1 MMRLYLGLS
10 LPLVERDSFAGCQRV
25 VKLEQPVRMNRR
37 LLSASSVQVKSASDV
52 ASHEHPP
59 AKRSRLASSS
69 SSHAGLT
76 ARWAAFSTAADAA
89 ARAVAVAE
97 AGFAFHFMEG
107 ALVTALRE
115 GHWILLD
122 EINLAPPQV
131 ETPNTPQNDLE
142 TAENAPAAIRSNTQ
156 AID

>member
-1 MMRLYLGLS
+1 MQS
-10 LPLVERDSFAGCQRV
+10 
-25 VKLEQPVRMNRR
+25 
-37 LLSASSVQVKSASDV
+37 SSVPSP
-52 ASHEHPP
+52 EHPP

-69 SSHAGLT
+69 STHTGLAG
-76 ARWAAFSTAADAA
+76 RWAAFSTAAAAA
-89 ARAVAVAE
+89 ARAVAVTE

-131 ETPNTPQNDLE
+131 ETPKMP
-142 TAENAPAAIRSNTQ
+142 
-156 AID
+156 